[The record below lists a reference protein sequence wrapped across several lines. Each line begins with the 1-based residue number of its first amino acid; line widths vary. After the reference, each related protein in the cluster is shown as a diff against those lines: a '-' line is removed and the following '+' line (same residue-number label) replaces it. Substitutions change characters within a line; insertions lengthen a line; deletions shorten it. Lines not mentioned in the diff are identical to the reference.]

1 MNSLSSFSFATQAGY
16 FDLIFYGIL
25 KKKKKKKKKK
35 SYIVQIR
42 NIIRPLLLPSS
53 FGE

>member
-16 FDLIFYGIL
+16 FDIIFYGIL
-25 KKKKKKKKKK
+25 KKKKKKKKK
-35 SYIVQIR
+35 SHIVQIR

>member
-25 KKKKKKKKKK
+25 KKKKKKKKK